1 MARVAFD
8 TLKLSQRLRAMGMTE
23 QQADA
28 QAEAMAEA
36 MSDFADTLVT
46 KQHLQAELA
55 DIRSTQRLHSWMLG
69 VLVVTE
75 LVPLLSGS
83 QWG

>member
-1 MARVAFD
+1 MGRAAFD
-8 TLKLSQRLRAMGMTE
+8 TLRLTQKFKAMGMSE
-23 QQADA
+23 QQAEA

-36 MSDFADTLVT
+36 MSDFADNLVT
-46 KQHLQAELA
+46 KDYLQAQLA

-75 LVPLLSGS
+75 LVPLLSGAN
-83 QWG
+83 WG